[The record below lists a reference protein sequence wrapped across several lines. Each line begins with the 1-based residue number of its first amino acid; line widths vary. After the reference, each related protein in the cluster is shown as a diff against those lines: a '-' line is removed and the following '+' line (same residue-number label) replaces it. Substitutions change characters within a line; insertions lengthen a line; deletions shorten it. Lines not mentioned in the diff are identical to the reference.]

1 MTQRALRLLPPNLAT
16 RLQAGLTPRAQLGL
30 AVFATLVCV
39 YALLE
44 ISDRTLQLEQQLD
57 LAHRQLATREAALEQ
72 RDWTSLAAEAGQ
84 LADTI
89 EARFWRAPTEGI
101 ASARIQGAIEAAA
114 RRVSLAGSRVSI
126 VRAQTLP
133 GGLVLFEAELS
144 AQDRAGSFGPLLEAA
159 ASADGDLR
167 PTFIDWTS
175 ANRRFTV
182 RFLAPAM
189 IVPDA

>member
-1 MTQRALRLLPPNLAT
+1 MTA
-16 RLQAGLTPRAQLGL
+16 RAQLGL
-30 AVFATLVCV
+30 AIFSAIACI

-44 ISDRTLQLEQQLD
+44 TGDRSNQLDQELD
-57 LAHRQLATREAALEQ
+57 LARRQLATREAALEQ
-72 RDWTSLAAEAGQ
+72 RDWANLAGEAAQ
-84 LADTI
+84 LADAV

-126 VRAQTLP
+126 VRAQSLP
-133 GGLVLFEAELS
+133 GGLVVFEAELS
-144 AQDRAGSFGPLLEAA
+144 AQDRAGSFAPLLEAA

-167 PTFIDWTS
+167 PTFIDWS
-175 ANRRFTV
+175 ASNRRFTV

-189 IVPDA
+189 IESDT